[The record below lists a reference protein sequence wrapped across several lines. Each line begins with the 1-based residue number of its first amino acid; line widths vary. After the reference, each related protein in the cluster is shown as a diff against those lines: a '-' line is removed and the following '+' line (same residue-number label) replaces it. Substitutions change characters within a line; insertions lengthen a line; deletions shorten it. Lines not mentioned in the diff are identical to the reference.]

1 MTSQKFEEMSELE
14 ANIPVYVITA
24 TYPRLEQIAELT
36 RLGQTLKVLTVRI
49 RINYSIEFG
58 GVETRSVY
66 VQCLKLKMFKRLI
79 CLLELNFYQY
89 VHIPLCML

>member
-36 RLGQTLKVLTVRI
+36 RMNLFKDFLLTKYAVGI
-49 RINYSIEFG
+49 FW
-58 GVETRSVY
+58 
-66 VQCLKLKMFKRLI
+66 KDKFD
-79 CLLELNFYQY
+79 
-89 VHIPLCML
+89 